1 MSQIKKD
8 DEINTYKFDVFDT
21 QKIQDTFVEWFSQF
35 KENVID
41 KEFENGSKGE
51 GVIVKSKNGLTFEF
65 STKWR
70 VSIEKVDDEDGKAD
84 GRLTRRDGQ
93 HEHAEHLTDQII
105 MC

>member
-1 MSQIKKD
+1 MSQIMKD
-8 DEINTYKFDVFDT
+8 DEMNVYKIDVYDT
-21 QKIQDTFVEWFSQF
+21 QKFQDEFVEWFSQF

-70 VSIEKVDDEDGKAD
+70 VSMELLNPDREEDDEETKGN
-84 GRLTRRDGQ
+84 Q
-93 HEHAEHLTDQII
+93 
-105 MC
+105 

>member
-1 MSQIKKD
+1 MSQIMKD

-21 QKIQDTFVEWFSQF
+21 QKFQDTFVEWFSQF

-70 VSIEKVDDEDGKAD
+70 VCIERVDDEEDEDTKGNK
-84 GRLTRRDGQ
+84 
-93 HEHAEHLTDQII
+93 
-105 MC
+105 